1 MATLSAAE
9 VKDFW
14 ALGLSLEATVVPD
27 DEWLEALVSS
37 RVQYVFSNSSMGSAE
52 TGWKRATTL
61 ETPRSLSVVVPP
73 GQIAEDWSWDE
84 LRDDRDDVA
93 VCWAPFWSHQQAIAC
108 RHLKASLMAAFDAEC
123 RRLLTSLQGQSNE
136 LPEGAPRAAWDHL
149 MARAAGPKQDHW
161 GHGDLV
167 RQGAV
172 RLALLRF
179 VVRLVRSSR

>member
-1 MATLSAAE
+1 MTTLSAAE

-14 ALGLSLEATVVPD
+14 ALGLSLEAVVVPD

-37 RVQYVFSNSSMGSAE
+37 RVQYVFSDSSMGGAE

-61 ETPRSLSVVVPP
+61 ETPRALSVVVPP
-73 GQIAEDWSWDE
+73 GQTAEDWSWDE

-93 VCWAPFWSHQQAIAC
+93 VCWAPFWSAQRAIAC
-108 RHLKASLMAAFDAEC
+108 AHLTAPLRPAWFAEC
-123 RRLLTSLQGQSNE
+123 RRLLTGLGGQAGD
-136 LPEGAPRAAWDHL
+136 LPDGVPSAAFDAV
-149 MARAAGPKQDHW
+149 MARAAGPKTGPW

-167 RQGAV
+167 RQGEA
-172 RLALLRF
+172 RLELLRF